1 MHATISCS
9 YAHPLNLI
17 NSCSP
22 RLTDMYTFTNIS
34 PPPAIDN
41 VLMLDYQRF
50 NYISACCKQKLQISC
65 NSDSYSICNNIL
77 KINAF

>member
-1 MHATISCS
+1 LQLQNNILLSYLIIPILFIPSIFPDLIATLQQTIIKE
-9 YAHPLNLI
+9 A
-17 NSCSP
+17 
-22 RLTDMYTFTNIS
+22 F
-34 PPPAIDN
+34 
-41 VLMLDYQRF
+41 MLDYQRF